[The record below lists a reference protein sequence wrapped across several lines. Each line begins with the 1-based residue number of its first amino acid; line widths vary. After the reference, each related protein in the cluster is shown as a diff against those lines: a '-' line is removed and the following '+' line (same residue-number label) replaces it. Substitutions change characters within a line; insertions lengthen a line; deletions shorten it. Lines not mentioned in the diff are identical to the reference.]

1 MEALIKG
8 IGWIVG
14 FLALA
19 VEMMFGIT
27 SAVVNVASGVAK
39 LLGVVVSAVW
49 TGMQEVFAWL
59 SGTMQSASINDVV
72 NAVGLGSGGNMS
84 KYFGSVSVFVD
95 SMRSA
100 VLGAFNSVPSGLLTA
115 IGVMGALYVIWMSVR
130 GDGSAE

>member
-1 MEALIKG
+1 MEALIEG

-19 VEMMFGIT
+19 VEMMFGIV
-27 SAVVNVASGVAK
+27 SALVNVASGVGK
-39 LLGVVVSAVW
+39 LLVVVFSAVL

-59 SGTMQSASINDVV
+59 SGTMQSSTINDLA
-72 NAVGLGSGGNMS
+72 NAVGLGSGGNMAN
-84 KYFGSVSVFVD
+84 YFGTVSVFVD
-95 SMRSA
+95 SIRSA
-100 VLGAFNSVPSGLLTA
+100 VLGGLNSVPSGLLTV

>member
-1 MEALIKG
+1 MEALIEG

-19 VEMMFGIT
+19 VEMMFGIV
-27 SAVVNVASGVAK
+27 SALVNVASGVAK
-39 LLGVVVSAVW
+39 LLAVVLSALL

-59 SGTMQSASINDVV
+59 SGTMQSSTINEVA
-72 NAVGLGSGGNMS
+72 NAVGLGSGGNMA
-84 KYFGSVSVFVD
+84 KYFGPVSVFVD
-95 SMRSA
+95 SIRSA
-100 VLGAFNSVPSGLLTA
+100 VLGGVNSVPSGLLTV

>member
-1 MEALIKG
+1 MEALIEG

-19 VEMMFGIT
+19 VEMMFGIV
-27 SAVVNVASGVAK
+27 SALVNVASGVAK
-39 LLGVVVSAVW
+39 LLVVVLSALL
-49 TGMQEVFAWL
+49 TGMQDVFAWL
-59 SGTMQSASINDVV
+59 SGTMQSSTINDVA

-84 KYFGSVSVFVD
+84 NYFGPVSVFVD
-95 SMRSA
+95 SIRSA
-100 VLGAFNSVPSGLLTA
+100 VLGGFDSVPSGLLTV